1 MQSEK
6 SMYFN
11 SLNGL
16 RFFAIL
22 MVLLEHWLPEFIKFP
37 TGHLGVVLFFVLS
50 GFLISRILFL
60 HAEDLGNKTQTKV
73 QKIVN
78 FVARRSLRIF
88 PIYFLVIFLGIFF
101 NIQPIRTISPWFIFY
116 LPNLYIILNQ
126 QWIGV
131 WDHFWTLAVEEQYYL
146 FFPFIVFSISSN
158 HYPRLLIGM
167 ICLGFISRLSFFLYF
182 SDEFVEENWFL
193 NYVNPI
199 SALDSFG
206 LGGLLAYLHLYKKDT
221 FDKIASDN
229 FALIFLIFLCFCN
242 FFLDENSQFQ
252 HNNIYSSVF
261 EISFFAYFSFFLV
274 AKVSSE
280 TNYMLTKILMFK
292 PLMYLG
298 QISYGLY
305 VYHNFIYNYYH
316 LENNTLWWYFLRKVP
331 TEYQG
336 MINFTPLLFLLNFLI
351 LVVVASL
358 SWYLIEKPINRL
370 KNKFD

>member
-1 MQSEK
+1 
-6 SMYFN
+6 
-11 SLNGL
+11 
-16 RFFAIL
+16 
-22 MVLLEHWLPEFIKFP
+22 
-37 TGHLGVVLFFVLS
+37 
-50 GFLISRILFL
+50 
-60 HAEDLGNKTQTKV
+60 
-73 QKIVN
+73 
-78 FVARRSLRIF
+78 
-88 PIYFLVIFLGIFF
+88 
-101 NIQPIRTISPWFIFY
+101 
-116 LPNLYIILNQ
+116 
-126 QWIGV
+126 
-131 WDHFWTLAVEEQYYL
+131 
-146 FFPFIVFSISSN
+146 
-158 HYPRLLIGM
+158 
-167 ICLGFISRLSFFLYF
+167 
-182 SDEFVEENWFL
+182 
-193 NYVNPI
+193 VNPI

-229 FALIFLIFLCFCN
+229 FALIFLIFLCFSN